1 MQAIVYHEFGN
12 PEVLKLEDRPVPLPG
27 PGQALIKVAAAG
39 VNFIDIYQRL
49 GWYKAP
55 LPAIP
60 GNEGAGVVAAIGEG
74 VTEAAIGDRVAWL
87 GGASCYAEYALVPA
101 DKLAPLPEALSY
113 ELGASAMV
121 QGITAYV
128 LAHAVYPLKPGAS
141 CLVHAAAG
149 GVGLLLCQIAK
160 RAGVFVIGTTSTPE
174 KAALAR
180 AAGADAVILYTEQD
194 FLEEVKRITGG
205 RGVNVVY
212 DSVGKDTFD
221 RSLESL
227 APLGCLVSYGQSS
240 GFPAPLDIQ
249 RLGGMRSAFVTRPS
263 VFAYVAE
270 PAKYLENAAAV
281 FDMAIAG
288 TLKFRVGGSYPLAQA
303 ADAHRALAGRQT
315 AGKLVLIP

>member
-1 MQAIVYHEFGN
+1 MKAITYYEYGG
-12 PEVLKLEDRPVPLPG
+12 PEVLKLEERPVPVPG
-27 PGQALIKVAAAG
+27 PGQALVKVAAAG

-49 GWYKAP
+49 GWYKVP

-60 GNEGAGVVAAIGEG
+60 GNEGAGVVEAVGEG
-74 VTEAAIGDRVAWL
+74 VIEVAVGDRVAWL
-87 GGASCYAEYALVPA
+87 GGAACYAECALVPA
-101 DKLAPLPEALSY
+101 DKLAPLPEALSF
-113 ELGASAMV
+113 ELGAAAMV

-128 LAHAVYPLKPGAS
+128 LAHATYPLKRGSS

-160 RAGVFVIGTTSTPE
+160 QAGAFVIGTTSSE
-174 KAALAR
+174 GKAELAR
-180 AAGADAVILYTEQD
+180 AAGADEVILYTKED

-221 RSLESL
+221 RSLDSL

-263 VFAYVAE
+263 VFAYVAQRT
-270 PAKYLENAAAV
+270 KYLEYAAAV
-281 FDMAIAG
+281 FDMAVTRAL
-288 TLKFRVGGSYPLAQA
+288 TLRIGGSYPLAQA
-303 ADAHRALAGRQT
+303 ADAHIALAGRRT
-315 AGKLVLIP
+315 TGKLVLRP

>member
-1 MQAIVYHEFGN
+1 MKAIIYREYGG
-12 PEVLKLEDRPVPLPG
+12 PEVLAYEERPTPAPG
-27 PGQALIKVAAAG
+27 PGQALVKVAAAG

-60 GNEGAGVVAAIGEG
+60 GNEGAGVVEAVGEG
-74 VTEAAIGDRVAWL
+74 VTEVAVGDRVAWL
-87 GGASCYAEYALVPA
+87 GGAACYAEYALVPA
-101 DKLAPLPEALSY
+101 DKLAPLPATLSF
-113 ELGASAMV
+113 EQGAAAMV

-128 LAHAVYPLKPGAS
+128 LSHTTYALKPGDT

-160 RAGVFVIGTTSTPE
+160 QAGAFVIGTTSTPE

-180 AAGADAVILYTEQD
+180 AAGADEVILYTEQD

-205 RGVNVVY
+205 RGVNVAY

-227 APLGCLVSYGQSS
+227 APLGYLVSYGQSS

-263 VFAYVAE
+263 VFAYVQE
-270 PAKYLENAAAV
+270 RAKYLAYAGAV
-281 FDMAIAG
+281 FDMAVAG
-288 TLKFRVGGSYPLAQA
+288 TLNLRIGGTYPLADA
-303 ADAHRALAGRQT
+303 ADAHVALAGRQT
-315 AGKLVLIP
+315 AGKLVLLP

>member
-1 MQAIVYHEFGN
+1 MKAITYYEYGG
-12 PEVLKLEDRPVPLPG
+12 PEVLKLEERPVSVPG
-27 PGQALIKVAAAG
+27 PGQALVKVAAAG

-49 GWYKAP
+49 GWYKVP

-60 GNEGAGVVAAIGEG
+60 GNEGAGVVEAVGAG
-74 VTEAAIGDRVAWL
+74 VIEVAVGDRVAWL
-87 GGASCYAEYALVPA
+87 GGAACYAEYALVPA
-101 DKLAPLPEALSY
+101 DKLAPLPEALSF
-113 ELGASAMV
+113 ELGAAAMV

-128 LAHAVYPLKPGAS
+128 LAHATYPLKRGSS

-160 RAGVFVIGTTSTPE
+160 QAGAFVIGTTSSE
-174 KAALAR
+174 GKAELAR
-180 AAGADAVILYTEQD
+180 AAGADEVILYTKED

-221 RSLESL
+221 RSLDSL

-263 VFAYVAE
+263 VFAYVAQRT
-270 PAKYLENAAAV
+270 KYLEYAAAV
-281 FDMAIAG
+281 FDMAVTRAL
-288 TLKFRVGGSYPLAQA
+288 TLRIGGSYPLAQA
-303 ADAHRALAGRQT
+303 ADAHIALAGRRT
-315 AGKLVLIP
+315 TGKLVLRP

>member
-1 MQAIVYHEFGN
+1 MKAIIYREYGG
-12 PEVLKLEDRPVPLPG
+12 PEVLAYEERPTPAPG
-27 PGQALIKVAAAG
+27 PGQALVKVAAAG

-60 GNEGAGVVAAIGEG
+60 GNEGAGVVEAVGEG
-74 VTEAAIGDRVAWL
+74 MTEVAVGDRVAWL
-87 GGASCYAEYALVPA
+87 GGAACYAEYALVPA
-101 DKLAPLPEALSY
+101 DKLAPLPATLSF
-113 ELGASAMV
+113 EQGAAAMV

-128 LAHAVYPLKPGAS
+128 LSHATYALKPGDT

-160 RAGVFVIGTTSTPE
+160 QAGAFVIGTTSTPE

-180 AAGADAVILYTEQD
+180 AAGADEVILYTEQD

-205 RGVNVVY
+205 RGVNVAY

-227 APLGCLVSYGQSS
+227 APLGYLVSYGQSS

-263 VFAYVAE
+263 VFAYVQE
-270 PAKYLENAAAV
+270 RAKYLAYAGAV
-281 FDMAIAG
+281 FDMAVAG
-288 TLKFRVGGSYPLAQA
+288 TLNLRIGGTYPLADA
-303 ADAHRALAGRQT
+303 ADAHVALAGRQT
-315 AGKLVLIP
+315 AGKLVLLP

>member
-1 MQAIVYHEFGN
+1 MKAIIYREYGG
-12 PEVLKLEDRPVPLPG
+12 PEVLEYEERPTPTPG
-27 PGQALIKVAAAG
+27 PGQALVRVSAAG

-49 GWYKAP
+49 GWYKGP

-60 GNEGAGVVAAIGEG
+60 GNEGAGVVESVGEG
-74 VTEAAIGDRVAWL
+74 VTEASPGERVAWF
-87 GGASCYAEYALVPA
+87 GGSGCYAEYALVPA
-101 DKLAPLPEALSY
+101 DKLAPLPDV
-113 ELGASAMV
+113 LGFEQGAAAMV

-128 LAHAVYPLKPGAS
+128 LAHVTYPLKLGDR

-160 RAGVFVIGTTSTPE
+160 HEGAFVIGTTSTPE

-180 AAGADAVILYTEQD
+180 AAGADEVILYTEQD
-194 FLEEVKRITGG
+194 FLEEVKRITG

-227 APLGCLVSYGQSS
+227 APLGYLVSYGQSS

-263 VFAYVAE
+263 VFAYVQE
-270 PAKYLENAAAV
+270 RAKYLAYAGAV
-281 FDMAIAG
+281 FDMAVAG
-288 TLKFRVGGSYPLAQA
+288 TLTLRIGGTYALANA
-303 ADAHRALAGRQT
+303 ADAHIALAGRQT
-315 AGKLVLIP
+315 TGKLVLIP

>member
-1 MQAIVYHEFGN
+1 MKAIIYREYGG
-12 PEVLKLEDRPVPLPG
+12 PEVLEYEELPTPTPG
-27 PGQALIKVAAAG
+27 PGQALVRVAAAG

-60 GNEGAGVVAAIGEG
+60 GNEGAGVVEAVGEG
-74 VTEAAIGDRVAWL
+74 VTEVRPGDRVAWF
-87 GGASCYAEYALVPA
+87 GASACYAEYALTPA
-101 DKLAPLPEALSY
+101 EKLAPLPALLSF
-113 ELGASAMV
+113 EQGAAAMV

-128 LAHAVYPLKPGAS
+128 LAYAIYPLNPGAS

-160 RAGVFVIGTTSTPE
+160 QAGAFVIGTTSTPE

-180 AAGADAVILYTEQD
+180 AAGADEVILYTEQD
-194 FLEEVKRITGG
+194 FLAEVKRITGG
-205 RGVNVVY
+205 RGVHVVY

-227 APLGCLVSYGQSS
+227 TPLGYLVSFGQSS

-263 VFAYVAE
+263 VFAYVQE
-270 PAKYLENAAAV
+270 RAKYLEYAAAV
-281 FDMAIAG
+281 FDMAAAG
-288 TLKFRVGGSYPLAQA
+288 TLTFRIGGAYPLAQA
-303 ADAHRALAGRQT
+303 AEAHRALAGRET

>member
-1 MQAIVYHEFGN
+1 MKAITFHEFGG
-12 PEVLKLEDRPVPLPG
+12 PEVLKLEEHPTPIAG
-27 PGQALIKVAAAG
+27 PGQALVRVAAAG

-60 GNEGAGVVAAIGEG
+60 GNEGAGVVDAVGEG
-74 VTEAAIGDRVAWL
+74 VTEVAVGDRVAWL
-87 GGASCYAEYALVPA
+87 GGAACYAEYALVPA
-101 DKLAPLPEALSY
+101 DKLAPLPKTLSF
-113 ELGASAMV
+113 ELGAAAMV

-128 LAHAVYPLKPGAS
+128 LAHATYPLKPGAS

-160 RAGVFVIGTTSTPE
+160 QAGAFVIGTTSTLE

-180 AAGADAVILYTEQD
+180 AAGADEVILYTKQD

-221 RSLESL
+221 RSLDSL
-227 APLGCLVSYGQSS
+227 APLGTLVSYGQSS

-270 PAKYLENAAAV
+270 RAKYLEYAAAV
-281 FDMAIAG
+281 CDMAVAG
-288 TLKFRVGGSYPLAQA
+288 TLTLRIGGTYPLAQA
-303 ADAHRALAGRQT
+303 AAAHTALAGRQT
-315 AGKLVLIP
+315 TGKLVLVP

>member
-1 MQAIVYHEFGN
+1 MKAIVYQEYGG
-12 PEVLKLEDRPVPLPG
+12 PEVLEYVEQPTPAPG
-27 PGQALIKVAAAG
+27 PGQVLVKMAAAG
-39 VNFIDIYQRL
+39 VNFIDIYQRS

-60 GNEGAGVVAAIGEG
+60 GNEGAGVVEAVGEG
-74 VTEAAIGDRVAWL
+74 VTDVAIGERVAWF
-87 GGASCYAEYALVPA
+87 GGSGCYAEYALVPT
-101 DKLAPLPEALSY
+101 DKLASLPDALSF
-113 ELGASAMV
+113 EQGAAAMV

-128 LAHAVYPLKPGAS
+128 LAHVTYPLKPGAS

-160 RAGVFVIGTTSTPE
+160 QAGAFVIGTTSTPE

-180 AAGADAVILYTEQD
+180 SAGADEVILYAEKD

-205 RGVNVVY
+205 RGVNVAY

-227 APLGCLVSYGQSS
+227 APLGYLVSYGQSS

-263 VFAYVAE
+263 VFAYVTERARYL
-270 PAKYLENAAAV
+270 KYAAAV
-281 FDMAIAG
+281 FDMAVSG
-288 TLKFRVGGSYPLAQA
+288 TLTLRIGGTYPLADA
-303 ADAHRALAGRQT
+303 AKAHIALASRQT
-315 AGKLVLIP
+315 TGKLVLLP

>member
-1 MQAIVYHEFGN
+1 M
-12 PEVLKLEDRPVPLPG
+12 R
-27 PGQALIKVAAAG
+27 
-39 VNFIDIYQRL
+39 
-49 GWYKAP
+49 
-55 LPAIP
+55 
-60 GNEGAGVVAAIGEG
+60 
-74 VTEAAIGDRVAWL
+74 
-87 GGASCYAEYALVPA
+87 SVPA
-101 DKLAPLPEALSY
+101 DKLAPLPDALSF
-113 ELGASAMV
+113 EQGAAAMV

-128 LAHAVYPLKPGAS
+128 LAHVTYPLKPGDT

-160 RAGVFVIGTTSTPE
+160 QAGAFVIGTTSTPE

-180 AAGADAVILYTEQD
+180 AAGADEVILYTEQD

-227 APLGCLVSYGQSS
+227 APLGMLVSYGQSS

-270 PAKYLENAAAV
+270 RAKYLEYAAAV
-281 FDMAIAG
+281 CDMAVAG
-288 TLKFRVGGSYPLAQA
+288 TLTLRIGGTYPLAQA
-303 ADAHRALAGRQT
+303 AAAHTALAGRQT
-315 AGKLVLIP
+315 MGKLVLVP

>member
-1 MQAIVYHEFGN
+1 MKAIIYREYGG
-12 PEVLKLEDRPVPLPG
+12 PEVLEYEELPTPTPG
-27 PGQALIKVAAAG
+27 PGQTLVRVDAAG

-60 GNEGAGVVAAIGEG
+60 GNEGAGVVEAVGEG
-74 VTEAAIGDRVAWL
+74 VTEVRPGDRVAWF
-87 GGASCYAEYALVPA
+87 GGSACYAEYALVPA
-101 DKLAPLPEALSY
+101 DKLAPLPAALSF
-113 ELGASAMV
+113 EQGAAAMV
-121 QGITAYV
+121 QGVTAYV
-128 LAHAVYPLKPGAS
+128 LAHVTYPLKPGDR

-160 RAGVFVIGTTSTPE
+160 QAGAFVIGTTSTPE

-180 AAGADAVILYTEQD
+180 AAGADEVILYTEQD

-227 APLGCLVSYGQSS
+227 APLGYMVSYGQSS

-270 PAKYLENAAAV
+270 HAKYLEYAAAV
-281 FDMAIAG
+281 FNMAMTGA
-288 TLKFRVGGSYPLAQA
+288 LKLRIGGSYPLAQA
-303 ADAHRALAGRQT
+303 ADAHRALAGRDT
-315 AGKLVLIP
+315 SGKLVLTP

>member
-1 MQAIVYHEFGN
+1 MKAIVYQEYGG
-12 PEVLKLEDRPVPLPG
+12 PEVLKYAEQPTPAPG
-27 PGQALIKVAAAG
+27 PGQALVKVAAAG

-60 GNEGAGVVAAIGEG
+60 GNEGAGVVAALGEG
-74 VTEAAIGDRVAWL
+74 VTEVAVGDRVAWL
-87 GGASCYAEYALVPA
+87 GGASCYAEFALVPI
-101 DKLAPLPEALSY
+101 DRLAPLPETLSY
-113 ELGASAMV
+113 ELGAAAMV

-128 LAHAVYPLKPGAS
+128 LAHATYPLKPGSS

-160 RAGVFVIGTTSTPE
+160 QAGAFVIGTTSTLE

-180 AAGADAVILYTEQD
+180 RAGADEVILYTEQD

-240 GFPAPLDIQ
+240 GFPALLDIQ

-263 VFAYVAE
+263 VFAYVAQRT
-270 PAKYLENAAAV
+270 KYLEYAASV
-281 FDMAIAG
+281 FDMAVAG
-288 TLKFRVGGSYPLAQA
+288 TLKLRIGGTYPLAQA
-303 ADAHRALAGRQT
+303 ADAQAALAGRQT
-315 AGKLVLIP
+315 TGKLVLVP

>member
-1 MQAIVYHEFGN
+1 MKAIVYQEYGG
-12 PEVLKLEDRPVPLPG
+12 PEVLEYVERPTPAPG
-27 PGQALIKVAAAG
+27 PGQVLVKIAAAG
-39 VNFIDIYQRL
+39 VNFIDIYQRS

-60 GNEGAGVVAAIGEG
+60 GNEGAGVVEAVGEGITGVAIGE
-74 VTEAAIGDRVAWL
+74 RVAWF
-87 GGASCYAEYALVPA
+87 GGSGCYAEYALVPA
-101 DKLAPLPEALSY
+101 DKLAPLPDALGF
-113 ELGASAMV
+113 EQGAAAMV

-128 LAHAVYPLKPGAS
+128 LAHVTYPLKPGAS

-160 RAGVFVIGTTSTPE
+160 QAGAFIIGTTSTAE
-174 KAALAR
+174 KAELAR
-180 AAGADAVILYTEQD
+180 AAGADEVILYTEQD
-194 FLEEVKRITGG
+194 FFEEVKRITGG
-205 RGVNVVY
+205 RGVHVVY

-227 APLGCLVSYGQSS
+227 APLGMLVSYGQAS

-270 PAKYLENAAAV
+270 RAKYLEYAAAV
-281 FDMAIAG
+281 FNMAAAG
-288 TLKFRVGGSYPLAQA
+288 TLKLRIGGTYPLARA
-303 ADAHRALAGRQT
+303 AEAHLALAGRRT
-315 AGKLVLIP
+315 TGKLVLIP

>member
-1 MQAIVYHEFGN
+1 MKAIVYQEYGG
-12 PEVLKLEDRPVPLPG
+12 PEVLEYVEQPTPAPG
-27 PGQALIKVAAAG
+27 PGQVLVKMAAAG
-39 VNFIDIYQRL
+39 VNFIDIYQRS

-60 GNEGAGVVAAIGEG
+60 GNEGAGVVEAVGEG
-74 VTEAAIGDRVAWL
+74 VTDVAIGERVAWF
-87 GGASCYAEYALVPA
+87 GGSGCYAEYALVPT
-101 DKLAPLPEALSY
+101 DKLASLPDALSF
-113 ELGASAMV
+113 EQGAAAMV

-128 LAHAVYPLKPGAS
+128 LAHVTYPLTPGAS

-160 RAGVFVIGTTSTPE
+160 QAGAFVIGTTSTPE

-180 AAGADAVILYTEQD
+180 SAGADEVILYAEKD

-205 RGVNVVY
+205 RGVNVAY

-227 APLGCLVSYGQSS
+227 APLGYLVSYGQSS

-263 VFAYVAE
+263 VFAYVTERARYL
-270 PAKYLENAAAV
+270 KYAAAV
-281 FDMAIAG
+281 FDMAVSG
-288 TLKFRVGGSYPLAQA
+288 TLTLRIGGTYPLADA
-303 ADAHRALAGRQT
+303 AKAHIALASRQT
-315 AGKLVLIP
+315 TGKLVLLP